1 VKKKEG
7 KKKGI
12 WRLVVGFSNMVL
24 QALLLRLL
32 ITNRAGGLGTECE
45 MRIVYLRG
53 EEVMK

>member
-1 VKKKEG
+1 M
-7 KKKGI
+7 KKKGL
-12 WRLVVGFSNMVL
+12 WRLVGGFSNMVL